1 MEEKCIKTGYKL
13 RIKYKRYSRRADH
26 AGKFQAE
33 KKYIHFN
40 FTLGNKV
47 LKNICSM
54 YLQNLREF
62 CP

>member
-47 LKNICSM
+47 LKK
-54 YLQNLREF
+54 YL
-62 CP
+62 